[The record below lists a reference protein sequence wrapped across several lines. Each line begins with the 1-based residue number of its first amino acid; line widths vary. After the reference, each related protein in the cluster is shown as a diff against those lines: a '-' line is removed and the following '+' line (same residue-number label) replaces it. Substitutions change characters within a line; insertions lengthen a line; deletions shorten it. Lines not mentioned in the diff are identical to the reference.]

1 MVKKMAK
8 LKGLKRV
15 VVTGLGLITPL
26 GLDVPSTWQAMLD
39 CKSGIDRI
47 TKWGDL
53 EQVKEAH
60 KLPDDFPFI
69 AGEVKDF
76 NVKDIIKQRKP
87 GWTKEDLKQAKYM
100 DPFIEFANAA
110 ALEAIA
116 DSRVDL
122 ESGEIDPN
130 RVGVIMGSGQG
141 GLQTIEREYKRLLE
155 GKKVSPFLIPREI
168 PNLAAGNI
176 SISFK
181 AKGINACLV
190 TACASGTHASANA
203 FQRIQTGKEDAILCG
218 GAEAS
223 ITILSVAGFHA
234 LRALSAEFKTPES
247 ASRPFDKDR
256 NGFVMAEG
264 AGALILEELEHALT
278 RKANIYAEVLG
289 CGMTG
294 DASHIT
300 DPDAD
305 GAIRCMRLALE
316 DAEINPEEV
325 DLINPH
331 ATSTPKGD
339 INETRAIK
347 EVFGSDKNR
356 PLITASKSQLGHS
369 LGAIGA
375 IEAILCILSIRD
387 NIVPPILNLEQID
400 EACKGLN
407 HVRGQALKANIH
419 VTLTN
424 SFGFGGTNATLV
436 FRRYAG

>member
-1 MVKKMAK
+1 MNKI
-8 LKGLKRV
+8 KGLKRV

-39 CKSGIDRI
+39 GKSGIDRI
-47 TKWGDL
+47 TQWGDL
-53 EQVKEAH
+53 EQVKEAY

-69 AGEVKDF
+69 AGEIKDF
-76 NVKDIIKQRKP
+76 NIKDIIKQRKTN
-87 GWTKEDLKQAKYM
+87 WSKEDLKQVKYM

-110 ALEAIA
+110 SLEAIA
-116 DSRVDL
+116 DSKADL
-122 ESGEIDPN
+122 ERGEIDPN
-130 RVGVIMGSGQG
+130 RVGVIIGSGQG
-141 GLQTIEREYKRLLE
+141 GLQTIEREYKRLLA

-168 PNLAAGNI
+168 PNLAAGNV

-190 TACASGTHASANA
+190 TACASGTHASADA

-234 LRALSAEFKTPES
+234 LRALSAEFKTPAS

-256 NGFVMAEG
+256 NGFVIAEG
-264 AGALILEELEHALT
+264 AGILILEELEHALS
-278 RKANIYAEVLG
+278 RKANIYAEVMG

-294 DASHIT
+294 DANHIT
-300 DPDAD
+300 DPNVD
-305 GAIRCMRLALE
+305 GAIRCMKLALE
-316 DAEINPEEV
+316 DAGIKPEEV

-339 INETRAIK
+339 INEASAIK
-347 EVFGSDKNR
+347 EVFGADGDK

-369 LGAIGA
+369 LGAVGA
-375 IEAILCILSIRD
+375 MEAVLSILSIRD
-387 NIVPPILNLEQID
+387 NIIPPILNLEQID
-400 EACKGLN
+400 EECKGL
-407 HVRGQALKANIH
+407 HYVSGQSMKAQID
-419 VTLTN
+419 VVLTN
-424 SFGFGGTNATLV
+424 SFGFGGTNATLI
-436 FRRYAG
+436 FKRFTG

>member
-1 MVKKMAK
+1 MAR

-26 GLDVPSTWQAMLD
+26 GLDAPSTWQAMLD

-53 EQVKEAH
+53 ERVKETH

-69 AGEVKDF
+69 AGEVKGF
-76 NVKDIIKQRKP
+76 NVKEIIKQRKP
-87 GWTKEDLKQAKYM
+87 GWTKEDLKQTKYM
-100 DPFIEFANAA
+100 DPFIAFANAA
-110 ALEAIA
+110 ALESIA
-116 DSRVDL
+116 DAKVNL
-122 ESGEIDPN
+122 ESGYIDPN
-130 RVGVIMGSGQG
+130 RVGVIIGSGQG
-141 GLQTIEREYKRLLE
+141 GLQTIEREHKRLLQ
-155 GKKVSPFLIPREI
+155 GKKVSPFMIPREI

-190 TACASGTHASANA
+190 TACASGTHASADA

-234 LRALSAEFKTPES
+234 LRALSVDFKTPAS

-264 AGALILEELEHALT
+264 AGVLILEELEHALG
-278 RKANIYAEVLG
+278 RNADIYAEVLG

-300 DPDAD
+300 DPDVD
-305 GAIRCMRLALE
+305 GAVRCMRLALE
-316 DAEINPEEV
+316 DARLDPEEV

-331 ATSTPKGD
+331 ATSTSKGD
-339 INETRAIK
+339 INEARAIRA
-347 EVFGSDKNR
+347 VFGSDNDR

-375 IEAILCILSIRD
+375 IEAVLTILSIRD
-387 NIVPPILNLEQID
+387 NIVPPILNLEQVD
-400 EACKGLN
+400 NACMGLN
-407 HVRGQALKANIH
+407 HVRGRSLRANIDIA
-419 VTLTN
+419 LTN
-424 SFGFGGTNATLV
+424 SFGFGGTNATLI
-436 FRRYAG
+436 FGRYAG